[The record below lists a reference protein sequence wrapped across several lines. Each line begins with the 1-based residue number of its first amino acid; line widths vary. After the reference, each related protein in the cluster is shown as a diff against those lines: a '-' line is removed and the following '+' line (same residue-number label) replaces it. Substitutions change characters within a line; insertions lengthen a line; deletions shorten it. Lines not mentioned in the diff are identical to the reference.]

1 MKKNTKIVLIALLCA
16 VIAAVAVFLIVRGI
30 KSAPQDPSSTEAANP
45 TRTGASDSD
54 LLPMLTYEVTY
65 PEPTE
70 DDFETLGAHY
80 AFNYLYVIGNS
91 FFDHAA
97 GEGYRCTVDF
107 DSAKLDSASAA
118 CYALYYHGVSP
129 LYEYL
134 FNDDVQLVFNE
145 NGEPSTDEPFPEG
158 YDQRYTEE
166 HMQFIAQYVL
176 NMEQPFDRAA
186 FLTAGGEYNV
196 SAVHEN
202 GYYYFTVP
210 AIEYDFG
217 FPARIKEMKALDD
230 HKYQFTVEYI
240 SGAYTPDTA
249 MEGEGTLVA
258 ALKEVDG
265 KRFWSIYSYHADV
278 RTGELPENRP
288 VYKNTAD
295 EKADLY
301 GDHASDAVVVGAVQ
315 PGESILVYGLYQN
328 DGVSWGK
335 TLKDGVSGWVRL
347 DAVSAVTFPE
357 EPGSADDMN
366 KLWKT
371 LKGIWNTA
379 DQREFVEF
387 GLKDNG
393 APAFTTCIW
402 YSDNGYTA
410 DVDAYAAG
418 SESDQVRLQITSHI
432 FNGEDFYDEESVL
445 YLDLS
450 GIDQGVIRMNT
461 KGDANGWIAYHYA
474 GATAEEARPLESE

>member
-1 MKKNTKIVLIALLCA
+1 MWAR
-16 VIAAVAVFLIVRGI
+16 F
-30 KSAPQDPSSTEAANP
+30 S
-45 TRTGASDSD
+45 
-54 LLPMLTYEVTY
+54 
-65 PEPTE
+65 
-70 DDFETLGAHY
+70 
-80 AFNYLYVIGNS
+80 
-91 FFDHAA
+91 
-97 GEGYRCTVDF
+97 
-107 DSAKLDSASAA
+107 
-118 CYALYYHGVSP
+118 
-129 LYEYL
+129 
-134 FNDDVQLVFNE
+134 
-145 NGEPSTDEPFPEG
+145 
-158 YDQRYTEE
+158 
-166 HMQFIAQYVL
+166 
-176 NMEQPFDRAA
+176 
-186 FLTAGGEYNV
+186 
-196 SAVHEN
+196 
-202 GYYYFTVP
+202 
-210 AIEYDFG
+210 
-217 FPARIKEMKALDD
+217 PAR
-230 HKYQFTVEYI
+230 
-240 SGAYTPDTA
+240 
-249 MEGEGTLVA
+249 
-258 ALKEVDG
+258 
-265 KRFWSIYSYHADV
+265 
-278 RTGELPENRP
+278 
-288 VYKNTAD
+288 
-295 EKADLY
+295 
-301 GDHASDAVVVGAVQ
+301 
-315 PGESILVYGLYQN
+315 YGLYQN